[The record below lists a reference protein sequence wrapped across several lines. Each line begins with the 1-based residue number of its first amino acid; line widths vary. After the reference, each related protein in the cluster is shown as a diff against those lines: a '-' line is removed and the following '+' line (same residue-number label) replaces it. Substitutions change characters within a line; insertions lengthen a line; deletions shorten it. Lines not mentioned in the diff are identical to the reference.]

1 MSYIEISHATASF
14 NVRAQ
19 KFVAFEDVSLKIEKG
34 EFVCILGASGC
45 GKSTLLNAIAGFVP
59 VTEGSVVIDGVE
71 VKRPS
76 TRRVMIF
83 QNYGLLPWRTVVG
96 NVELGLEQNPK
107 LSKKERRDVAEK
119 YVELVG
125 LSSFRKSYPRQLS
138 GGMQQRTSIARALAV
153 KPDVVF
159 MDEPFGA
166 LDAITRMKLQDD
178 VLKISQEEKTTIVFV
193 THDIGE
199 AVYLADRIVILSSS
213 PGRVKCIIN
222 VPEGRD
228 FRNRASDSFASIQ
241 KKTLEL
247 FNLAPTR
254 DPIEY
259 YI

>member
-1 MSYIEISHATASF
+1 
-14 NVRAQ
+14 
-19 KFVAFEDVSLKIEKG
+19 
-34 EFVCILGASGC
+34 
-45 GKSTLLNAIAGFVP
+45 
-59 VTEGSVVIDGVE
+59 
-71 VKRPS
+71 
-76 TRRVMIF
+76 
-83 QNYGLLPWRTVVG
+83 
-96 NVELGLEQNPK
+96 
-107 LSKKERRDVAEK
+107 
-119 YVELVG
+119 
-125 LSSFRKSYPRQLS
+125 
-138 GGMQQRTSIARALAV
+138 MQQRTSIARALAV

-241 KKTLEL
+241 NKTLEL